1 MKIKKIL
8 KHSRKLCEMLE
19 ELAAQRTAEESI
31 TLPDLSNSYAVI
43 WDYRQSGTKLQRAGL
58 AGGFE
63 DPRPAEGLSAEG
75 FSPFDDIEPWK
86 GMDIR
91 AFLYAE
97 EEGKDVMVWIPEFW
111 YFAFKDK
118 ANKKWIWAVSPTQQ
132 EGFSKHPGSGRY
144 VGRYHT
150 SEKEGGLYS
159 QEGEVPLT
167 RTSWNEFSAR
177 SAEKRKGWGMMDIAT
192 WSAIQLL
199 YLVEYADFNS
209 RACLG
214 GGYKNDNWEPGAV
227 GGTKGAMYHTVKRS
241 GKSNQYRWIED
252 PFSNVFDWIDG
263 FMGNVEGC
271 KVLGKD
277 AGFGL
282 PAPGRIKNFGYSTK
296 APWTFVPSKSSDD
309 ETAVTDYT
317 WSSGSSLYP
326 AYVGGLY
333 YDYASCG
340 FFCFYAG
347 YSASNTSGNL
357 GSRLQKT

>member
-1 MKIKKIL
+1 
-8 KHSRKLCEMLE
+8 MLE
-19 ELAAQRTAEESI
+19 ELAAERAEEEAA

-86 GMDIR
+86 GMHR
-91 AFLYAE
+91 QMFLYAK
-97 EEGKDVMVWIPEFW
+97 EEGHDAMVWIPEFW
-111 YFAFKDK
+111 YFAYKDK
-118 ANKKWIWAVSPTQQ
+118 NSKQWIWAVSPTQQ

-214 GGYKNDNWEPGAV
+214 SGYKNDNWEPGAV

-241 GKSNQYRWIED
+241 GESNQYRWIED

-263 FMGNVEGC
+263 FAGSGEGC
-271 KVLGKD
+271 RI
-277 AGFGL
+277 GL
-282 PAPGRIKNFGYSTK
+282 ESGISMEDMKKTGTKLADDGWIKNFGYSNKT
-296 APWTFVPSKSSDD
+296 PWAFIPSKSEEDQD
-309 ETAVTDYT
+309 HVPNYV
-317 WSSGSSLYP
+317 WSWPEGLRP
-326 AYVGGLY
+326 ACVGGSY
-333 YDYASCG
+333 YDSAFCG
-340 FFCFYAG
+340 FFCLN
-347 YSASNTSGNL
+347 ASGVASYTYGDL